1 MPTPTPLT
9 QGSGE
14 PPVETTAATTTTLQ
28 AAAAAGRS
36 RGLLQALGIL
46 PVLILIGIL
55 FAFLTPNF
63 LTSNNLINV
72 VRQASINIV
81 LATGMTFVILTGGID
96 LAVGSIL
103 GVTAVIAMT
112 TSLSPTLGWA
122 AVPAALLAGLLL
134 GALTG
139 TTIAYVGLPPFIVTL
154 GTYTA
159 LRGAA
164 YLLANGTTVINNN
177 ITFDWIGGGY
187 LGPIPW
193 LVIIA
198 LLTVLVSGFILRRT
212 VLGVR
217 IYAVGGNPLA
227 ARLTGIQVPLI
238 LIFVYAAS
246 GFLSAVGGV
255 MSASR
260 LYSANGKLGEGYEL
274 DAIAAVILG
283 GTSFSGGIGTIS
295 GTLLGA
301 LIIAT
306 LNNGLTLM
314 NVSFFWQLVVKGLVI
329 IIAVTVDKLRTRS
342 ASR

>member
-1 MPTPTPLT
+1 METPTPIM

-14 PPVETTAATTTTLQ
+14 PLTPAAPVPSPQ
-28 AAAAAGRS
+28 ALAAAGRFS
-36 RGLLQALGIL
+36 GLRQAIGIL
-46 PVLILIGIL
+46 PVLILICVL

-103 GVTAVIAMT
+103 GVTAVIAMSA
-112 TSLSPTLGWA
+112 SLSPAFGWA
-122 AVPAALLAGLLL
+122 AVPAALASGLLL
-134 GALTG
+134 GGLTG
-139 TTIAYVGLPPFIVTL
+139 ATIAYIGLPPFIVTL

-164 YLLANGTTVINNN
+164 YLLANGTTIINND
-177 ITFDWIGGGY
+177 IAFGWIGGDY
-187 LGPIPW
+187 LGPVPW
-193 LVIIA
+193 LVIFA
-198 LLTVLVSGFILRRT
+198 LLAVLASGFILRRT

-227 ARLTGIQVPLI
+227 ARLTGIRVPLV

-246 GFLSAVGGV
+246 GFLAALGGV

-260 LYSANGKLGEGYEL
+260 LYSANGRLGEGYEL

-342 ASR
+342 TAH